1 MGFKRIVFPLGVL
14 FAAISAIAIAKRAEA
29 LVITSPQNGTIFSE
43 GETITIRVETSPG
56 EDTTMPVLIIPTTGD
71 CPELKL
77 PPYECRVTIPP
88 GSPRT
93 INIGALGKPFR
104 GDPVFA
110 NDISVVVRV
119 TATLQGLRVSDNQLF
134 LRVGGNEQLL
144 IYGQYSDGVERH
156 VEDPATG
163 TTYQSTDPRVA
174 TVDEKG
180 LVTAIAPGKAVITV
194 KNATKQLQ
202 IQVNVKA
209 KKN

>member
-29 LVITSPQNGTIFSE
+29 LVISSPQNGTIFSE

-119 TATLQGLRVSDNQLF
+119 TATLQGLRVNDDQRTIF
-134 LRVGGNEQLL
+134 PIVGSSRKLY
-144 IYGQYSDGVERH
+144 IYGQYSDGIERH
-156 VEDPATG
+156 LEDPATG
-163 TTYQSTDPRVA
+163 TTYESSDPKVA
-174 TVDEKG
+174 TIDANG
-180 LVTAIAPGKAVITV
+180 LVKAVAPGKAVITV
-194 KNATKQLQ
+194 KNGDKQLQ
-202 IQVNVKA
+202 VQVVVDA
-209 KKN
+209 K